1 MNREGSRNVP
11 LDAPTGFI
19 RKRWENH
26 VFAADGIDRRFYEL
40 CVMAADLAF
49 FLNKLDGHWGPA
61 LQYVIDGE
69 AIASRG
75 GQQRGVKS

>member
-49 FLNKLDGHWGPA
+49 FLNKLDGHWVRLCNTPSMEKRSQVA
-61 LQYVIDGE
+61 V
-69 AIASRG
+69 AS
-75 GQQRGVKS
+75 SAE